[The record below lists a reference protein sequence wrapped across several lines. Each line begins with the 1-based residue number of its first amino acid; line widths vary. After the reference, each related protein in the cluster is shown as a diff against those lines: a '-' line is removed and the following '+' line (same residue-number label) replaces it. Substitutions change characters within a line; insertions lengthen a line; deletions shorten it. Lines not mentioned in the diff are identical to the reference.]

1 MGVSGLPAI
10 GSTVKALRKILVI
23 ACIISLTAFGA
34 AACGKKS
41 EGGGGGGGGGGHGEI
56 NVALTSFPDYV
67 DPQLSYTLEGWEVLW
82 NVYTPLLTYKHAKG
96 KEGTQVV
103 PALAQDMPEI
113 SPDGKTYKLKLRPN
127 MKYSDGTP
135 IKASDFAYGIQRLF
149 KTDSG
154 GSVFFDKIVG
164 AKEYADKKAETISG
178 ITTDDNTGDI
188 TITLTEANGTFENVL
203 GLMFAA
209 PVPPSTP
216 LDKDATNTPP
226 PASGPFM
233 ISKVDAPRTL
243 TMERNPNFKTVKDAG
258 ASEVADANVDKII
271 VTENKNNSA
280 QVTDVEQNKVDFMVD
295 PPVADRLAEVKA
307 KYSDRFRME
316 DSINTYYFFMNT
328 ERAPFNDIKI
338 RQAINYAVDPEALNR
353 ILGGRMHPSQQVLPP
368 GMPGYQEYKLYPGPD
383 MAKAKQLIAEANP
396 ADKDITVWTDDEP
409 DRKRIGEYYHD
420 LLTQLGFNA
429 TLKVIAGDVYWTT
442 VGNQSTPDV
451 DTGFADWYQ
460 DFPHPDDFFRPLLH
474 GDSIL
479 PTNGNNLS
487 RVNIPENN
495 AKQDELVTKLIGDGG
510 VEQQYADLDKAYM
523 EQAVWAPY
531 GNEQYTTF
539 VSERMDF
546 DKSYHHLLFNQDYTS
561 LAIK

>member
-96 KEGTQVV
+96 EEGTQVV